1 MKTEVRREI
10 VRALLIQL
18 GWTLLFFVTL
28 SVAIGIVFNMPQL
41 GGWRSAIILL
51 PLLPALGILRFVL
64 RRFRKSDEM
73 QRRNQMEA
81 VAWAFGATLIL
92 MIGYTLLEVIGW
104 PRLPLWVPLVVA
116 QSVWIGRAECAFCR
130 LPPHCTKCQT

>member
-1 MKTEVRREI
+1 MNSQVRHEI

-18 GWTLLFFVTL
+18 GWTMLFVITL

-41 GGWRSAIILL
+41 GAWKTAIILL
-51 PLLPALGILRFVL
+51 PLLPALGILRFAL
-64 RRFRKSDEM
+64 RQFRRGDEM

-81 VAWAFGATLIL
+81 VVWAFGVTLVL

-104 PRLPLWVPLVVA
+104 PRLPMWVPLVVA
-116 QSVWIGRAECAFCR
+116 QSVWVTAIWLQLLRFR
-130 LPPHCTKCQT
+130 

>member
-1 MKTEVRREI
+1 MNTEVRREI

-18 GWTLLFFVTL
+18 GWTMVFVVTL
-28 SVAIGIVFNMPQL
+28 CAAIGIVFSMPQL
-41 GGWRSAIILL
+41 GGWRTAIILL

-64 RRFRKSDEM
+64 RQFHKGDEM

-81 VAWAFGATLIL
+81 VAWAFGASLVL

-104 PRLPLWVPLVVA
+104 PRLPMWVPLVVA
-116 QSVWIGRAECAFCR
+116 QSVWIAATWTQLLRFR
-130 LPPHCTKCQT
+130 